1 MAGANVFILFDTS
14 NYMYRGFVFA
24 QDAIA
29 EFVRSLDNPDRV
41 AFYSYSRDLSR
52 ATTLTPDRNQVLR
65 GVRTTVAGDDAALYN
80 ALLMTLK
87 DAGQNTGRK
96 VVVVFSNGPD
106 NYSMVPPEDVAELAQ
121 SKGIPIYMISTRE
134 AKLEP
139 VSSTVFKRMSAATG
153 GEAYFAKTWRE
164 QQKAFAS
171 IRNDLAHLYSVSYYP
186 QPNPNRGW
194 RTITVK
200 LKGERMKRYPHPDPQ
215 RLSAGKLARGGGA
228 GGSATVSRAGFG
240 NIELN
245 RLTVCKRRPKSR
257 RFLSTSRVLFDQTA
271 EGCAVLRVGSSTR
284 KSDIVVRFGN
294 SLPALMHKTVIL
306 FLVLIGV
313 SSTVAAAPAIPW
325 TAGQANDWY
334 SRQPWLVGSNFIPS
348 TAINELEM
356 WQADTFDLPTIDREL
371 GWAQGLGMNTM
382 RVFLHNL
389 LWQQDSAGFLRRMEQ
404 FLQVADKHH
413 IRIMFVLLDS
423 VWDPYPKLGKQREPK
438 PHRP

>member
-1 MAGANVFILFDTS
+1 MAKRFFLVLTVVSAFLFSAVPGMPAQEGETSIRVEVDMVQLNVAVMDSKGNYVTGLKPSDFEVTEDGIQQKVATFGEGNEATRRVMAADADKSGQAHVRSSNGAADSETSSELGSELGSAMAGANVFILFDTS

-106 NYSMVPPEDVAELAQ
+106 NASMVPPEDVAELAQ

-200 LKGERMKRYPHPDPQ
+200 LKGER
-215 RLSAGKLARGGGA
+215 ARKCRIRTRNGY
-228 GGSATVSRAGFG
+228 
-240 NIELN
+240 
-245 RLTVCKRRPKSR
+245 RPES
-257 RFLSTSRVLFDQTA
+257 SRVSADRVAPPAVA
-271 EGCAVLRVGSSTR
+271 E
-284 KSDIVVRFGN
+284 
-294 SLPALMHKTVIL
+294 PA
-306 FLVLIGV
+306 
-313 SSTVAAAPAIPW
+313 SAA
-325 TAGQANDWY
+325 
-334 SRQPWLVGSNFIPS
+334 SN
-348 TAINELEM
+348 
-356 WQADTFDLPTIDREL
+356 
-371 GWAQGLGMNTM
+371 
-382 RVFLHNL
+382 
-389 LWQQDSAGFLRRMEQ
+389 
-404 FLQVADKHH
+404 
-413 IRIMFVLLDS
+413 
-423 VWDPYPKLGKQREPK
+423 
-438 PHRP
+438 